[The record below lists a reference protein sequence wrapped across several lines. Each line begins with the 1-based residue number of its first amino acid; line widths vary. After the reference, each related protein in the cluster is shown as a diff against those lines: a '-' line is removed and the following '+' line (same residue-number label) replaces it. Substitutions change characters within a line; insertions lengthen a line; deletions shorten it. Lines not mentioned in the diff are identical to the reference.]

1 MSNATLIPVFVT
13 LGSNLD
19 PAHHLRWAAGL
30 LADQAGVERASH
42 VYESTPLGPD
52 GAPLD
57 QPAYLNAAVLVRV
70 RADVPPDVFKFRVL
84 RAIEASMGRQRTADK
99 YAPRPIDLDIALYGS
114 AVLDDPARGLTLP
127 DPEILT
133 RAHVALPLADLDAGF
148 VHPATGE
155 TLGEIAARFAGAA
168 GIRVVEGMELL
179 E

>member
-1 MSNATLIPVFVT
+1 MSDATLIPVFIT

-19 PAHHLRWAAGL
+19 PARNLRWAAGL
-30 LADQAGVERASH
+30 LADQAGVERASR
-42 VYESTPLGPD
+42 VYESIPLGPD

-84 RAIEASMGRQRTADK
+84 RAIEASLGRQRTADK
-99 YAPRPIDLDIALYGS
+99 YAARPIDLDIALYGDI
-114 AVLDDPARGLTLP
+114 VLEDSEHNLTLP

-148 VHPATGE
+148 VHPVNGE
-155 TLGEIAARFAGAA
+155 TLGAIAARFAGAA
-168 GIRVVEGMELL
+168 GIRVVEGFGLL
-179 E
+179 G